1 MTPLTAPHP
10 QLHAPAGTFARLVRS
25 AARVLDAPFAAL
37 SLVGDDSPFV
47 HAAPG
52 AEVWRA
58 RRQAPLSR
66 TLCRH
71 VVTQGRALALG
82 DARDSHYIRDDARL
96 WLGEAGYIGVPVRSA
111 EGSVLGCLCVADD
124 RPREWS
130 EESTEQLAEI
140 ADLARLALDRSAVGA
155 ALLRSPAVLVGAL
168 SGTRGRLSLRM
179 IEKAIETMQVGVTI
193 TDVEGRILY
202 TNPAEARMHGYKVE
216 ELRGQHARIFAPPE
230 SHRAIGA
237 DRMEQVTSWSRE
249 TVNVRRDGTVF
260 PVLLRS
266 DVVLDSQG
274 KPVGLVTCCEDL
286 THRKALER
294 RLLQNAFYDQLTG
307 LPNRGLLTH
316 RLDLAVDRA
325 AHGEGGFTVLMVGL
339 DRFKRVNDGLGR
351 EAGDELLRQVGER
364 IRLCLRPDSMLAR
377 VSGDEFVILLD
388 DTNQAADALRCS
400 GCILDALQQPF
411 MLSAGEVF
419 VSASIGI
426 ALSSASYSK
435 SEDVLR
441 DATIAMY
448 RVKDTR
454 AGGCEVFDLDMHA
467 QAMERLRVE
476 RDLRRAMERDE
487 IGVYYQPVISLVS
500 GRIAGFEALARWNHP
515 ERGVVGPEDFI
526 PLAEETGIIFQLGM
540 RVLEDACRTLVEW
553 QRLPGWGDLHM
564 AVNLSARQFA
574 TAELADRVEEV
585 LRATGLSPSSLKLEI
600 TESVILQHS
609 PVVTETM
616 VRLKRLGVQL
626 FLDDFGTGYSSLS
639 YLHRLPLDALKIDR
653 SFVTAHAGP
662 EAMHLVRTIV
672 AMAQALGVA
681 VVTEGVETPE
691 TLAALRALQCEYA
704 QGYYF
709 AAPLE
714 PAQAEALLGENP
726 GW

>member
-1 MTPLTAPHP
+1 
-10 QLHAPAGTFARLVRS
+10 
-25 AARVLDAPFAAL
+25 
-37 SLVGDDSPFV
+37 
-47 HAAPG
+47 
-52 AEVWRA
+52 
-58 RRQAPLSR
+58 
-66 TLCRH
+66 
-71 VVTQGRALALG
+71 
-82 DARDSHYIRDDARL
+82 
-96 WLGEAGYIGVPVRSA
+96 
-111 EGSVLGCLCVADD
+111 
-124 RPREWS
+124 
-130 EESTEQLAEI
+130 
-140 ADLARLALDRSAVGA
+140 
-155 ALLRSPAVLVGAL
+155 
-168 SGTRGRLSLRM
+168 
-179 IEKAIETMQVGVTI
+179 
-193 TDVEGRILY
+193 
-202 TNPAEARMHGYKVE
+202 
-216 ELRGQHARIFAPPE
+216 
-230 SHRAIGA
+230 
-237 DRMEQVTSWSRE
+237 
-249 TVNVRRDGTVF
+249 
-260 PVLLRS
+260 
-266 DVVLDSQG
+266 
-274 KPVGLVTCCEDL
+274 
-286 THRKALER
+286 
-294 RLLQNAFYDQLTG
+294 
-307 LPNRGLLTH
+307 
-316 RLDLAVDRA
+316 
-325 AHGEGGFTVLMVGL
+325 
-339 DRFKRVNDGLGR
+339 
-351 EAGDELLRQVGER
+351 
-364 IRLCLRPDSMLAR
+364 
-377 VSGDEFVILLD
+377 
-388 DTNQAADALRCS
+388 
-400 GCILDALQQPF
+400 
-411 MLSAGEVF
+411 
-419 VSASIGI
+419 
-426 ALSSASYSK
+426 
-435 SEDVLR
+435 
-441 DATIAMY
+441 
-448 RVKDTR
+448 
-454 AGGCEVFDLDMHA
+454 MHA

-553 QRLPGWGDLHM
+553 QRLPGWGELHM

-585 LRATGLSPSSLKLEI
+585 LRTTGLSPSSLKLEI